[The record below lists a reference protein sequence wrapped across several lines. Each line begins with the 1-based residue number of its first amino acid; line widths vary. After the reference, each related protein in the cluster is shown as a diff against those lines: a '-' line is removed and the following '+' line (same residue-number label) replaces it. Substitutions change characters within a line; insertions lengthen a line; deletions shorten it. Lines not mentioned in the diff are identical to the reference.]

1 MSSNMQNWQSR
12 GEKSKI
18 QGQFEDITSENDS
31 FDEDEEHLD
40 ENGNQI
46 YNEQDVELH
55 TIRNERESQNNS
67 RIERGLKKVGQ
78 NKNRGLEIDHIVDSY
93 EIYGEDQ
100 PDDDSE
106 Q

>member
-1 MSSNMQNWQSR
+1 MQNWQSR

-46 YNEQDVELH
+46 YNE
-55 TIRNERESQNNS
+55 
-67 RIERGLKKVGQ
+67 
-78 NKNRGLEIDHIVDSY
+78 
-93 EIYGEDQ
+93 
-100 PDDDSE
+100 
-106 Q
+106 